1 MTLQCDRCAY
11 VREQPQTTFTVE
23 TAFGRKANALQPLFS
38 VELLV
43 LTKQQHTI
51 SAGPFS
57 RMDKALG
64 GALTAAMDREDFG
77 GALGEHLLVEVHVP
91 DQPLKRVL
99 IVGMGNP
106 GEGIRPNFCGMY
118 RLAIDVANQL
128 GFKNLG
134 IPVWPGRLTADFMN
148 IKGMLAV
155 LHCRAAERLRSTAE
169 PTLKEI
175 KVFCT
180 AQARRHVE
188 QGLAVD
194 HQLCVVCRDPR
205 ICS

>member
-11 VREQPQTTFTVE
+11 MREQPKTTFTVE

-43 LTKQQHTI
+43 LTKQQH
-51 SAGPFS
+51 SRLAGPFAHL
-57 RMDKALG
+57 DEALG
-64 GALTAAMDREDFG
+64 GALTAAMDREDFNA
-77 GALGEHLLVEVHVP
+77 ALGEHLIVDVNVP
-91 DQPLKRVL
+91 DQPLRRVL
-99 IVGMGNP
+99 IVGMGIP
-106 GEGIRPNFCGMY
+106 EQGIRPNFCGMY
-118 RLAIDVANQL
+118 RLAIDIANQL
-128 GFKNLG
+128 GFKTLG
-134 IPVWPGRLTADFMN
+134 IPVLPGRLTADFMN

-155 LHCRAAERLRSTAE
+155 LQCRAAERLSKTPGA
-169 PTLKEI
+169 TLKEI
-175 KVFCT
+175 KVFCA

-188 QGLAVD
+188 EGLKID